1 MTTATAQKIAV
12 KPLNQYPTALMT
24 PDQTKTLLGCLAA
37 DPDKLQ
43 ALANDMESQGN
54 FLWMVFTKRAK
65 SVGLNLELN
74 LVAFVVFGLLEN
86 PAMSTQVVHAIYHD
100 VIRRAPRCTEQ
111 DVANAEQLKIMYTL
125 SDFVNMFPMG
135 LPSESSFEKAWD
147 EQKQKADLPGGD
159 NMLDSEKFYNVWT
172 SN

>member
-1 MTTATAQKIAV
+1 MTTATIQKIAV

-24 PDQTKTLLGCLAA
+24 KSQTETLMGCLTA
-37 DPDKLQ
+37 DPDRLQ
-43 ALANDMESQGN
+43 ALAKDMEEKRN

-86 PAMSTQVVHAIYHD
+86 PAMSTQMVHAIYHHHTRGCD
-100 VIRRAPRCTEQ
+100 HKSSDALK
-111 DVANAEQLKIMYTL
+111 AQLEREYTL
-125 SDFVNMFPMG
+125 SEFVNMFPMG
-135 LPSESSFEKAWD
+135 MPSESSFEKAWD
-147 EQKQKADLPGGD
+147 EQKQNADLPGGD
-159 NMLDSEKFYNVWT
+159 NMLDTEKFYNVWT

>member
-1 MTTATAQKIAV
+1 MSTAKLLAV

-24 PDQTKTLLGCLAA
+24 EEQTKALMSCMIA
-37 DPDKLQ
+37 DPNKLQ
-43 ALANDMESQGN
+43 ALSADMEAQRN

-74 LVAFVVFGLLEN
+74 LVAFVVLALLDN
-86 PAMSTQVVHAIYHD
+86 PAQSTQMVHAIYHD

-111 DVANAEQLKIMYTL
+111 DVANVEQLKIMYTL

-135 LPSESSFEKAWD
+135 VPSETSYEKAWD
-147 EQKQKADLPGGD
+147 DQKQSPDSPGGD
-159 NMLDSEKFYNVWT
+159 NKLDTEKFFNVWT
-172 SN
+172 A